1 MILFMKKQITMKK
14 IKKIMMIL
22 VLPAIFLV
30 SCEDLTELNEN
41 PNGVTI
47 ESANPNLLMTTV
59 LTETARSYLNFG
71 FGIAAGVMQ
80 HCQKDAWFSSYNN
93 YDWGPSDWDGY
104 YSLLRTNQKVMDI
117 AKEKGLEFQE
127 GVSLVMRA
135 FLFAQIADLWG
146 DAPYTNALKGDEGGE
161 ENLKP
166 AYDSQETIYNGVLE
180 DLQEASQLLSKG
192 REEYIGIYA
201 DADVYYHGDP
211 AKWRRF
217 ANSLRLRYLMRIS
230 PKKDVSAAFSQVV
243 NNEPIFTS
251 NEDDATMVYPGTSD
265 ADSWPNNT
273 VFDGTNGSNFR
284 RKKPCATLV
293 ETLRAYHDPRAGVWF
308 AKVEIPTVLTDTVEH
323 NTIIDGVRYLNPDS
337 VDLNNVNTNPDY
349 VGYPPCLKIPSA
361 YNYNPTPGQ
370 TSYNQF
376 VSYLNDIYKEPSGDL
391 LKARLMSY
399 SEVCF
404 LLAEAAQ
411 KGWIGNEQTH
421 YENGVKASL
430 ETWGVGDAYD
440 TYIAQASV
448 AWDGTL
454 EQLMEQKW
462 IASWTAAQEAWY
474 DYRRTGLPSLVP
486 GESAKRPVLP
496 LRYMYGNNESNYN
509 TDNYNAA
516 LSSLEET
523 PHSRGEIDSPW
534 SKPWLIQGTS
544 KPW

>member
-1 MILFMKKQITMKK
+1 MKKQMAMKNISKITM
-14 IKKIMMIL
+14 MVL
-22 VLPAIFLV
+22 VPVALLAV
-30 SCEDLTELNEN
+30 SCQDLTELNEN

-59 LTETARSYLNFG
+59 LTETAKYYLDLG
-71 FGIAAGVMQ
+71 FGTAAGVMQ
-80 HCQKDAWFSSYNN
+80 HCQKDAWYSSYNN
-93 YDWGPSDWDGY
+93 YDWGPASWDGL
-104 YSLLRTNQKVMDI
+104 YSLLRTNQKIYEI

-135 FLFAQIADLWG
+135 FLFAQITDLWG
-146 DAPYTNALKGDEGGE
+146 DAPYTHALQGDLGGE

-166 AYDSQETIYNGVLE
+166 PYDSQETIYEGILT
-180 DLQEASQLLSKG
+180 DLKEAAQLLSKDKS
-192 REEYIGIYA
+192 EYTGIYE

-211 AKWRRF
+211 AQWRKF
-217 ANSLRLRYLMRIS
+217 ANSLLLRYYMRIS
-230 PKKDVSAAFSQVV
+230 PKKDVSADFAQVV
-243 NNEPIFTS
+243 NNEPVFES
-251 NEDDATMVYPGTSD
+251 NADDATMSFPGTSD

-293 ETLRAYHDPRAGVWF
+293 ETLRAYNDPRVGVWF

-323 NTIIDGVRYLNPDS
+323 NTIIDGVRYMNPDS

-421 YENGVKASL
+421 YENGVRASL
-430 ETWGVGDAYD
+430 ETWGVDDQYD
-440 TYIAQASV
+440 TYIAQPGV

-462 IASWTAAQEAWY
+462 IASWTAAQEAWF
-474 DYRRTGLPSLVP
+474 DYRRTGLPALVP

-496 LRYMYGNNESNYN
+496 LRYMYGTGESNYN

-516 LSSLEET
+516 LSNLEET